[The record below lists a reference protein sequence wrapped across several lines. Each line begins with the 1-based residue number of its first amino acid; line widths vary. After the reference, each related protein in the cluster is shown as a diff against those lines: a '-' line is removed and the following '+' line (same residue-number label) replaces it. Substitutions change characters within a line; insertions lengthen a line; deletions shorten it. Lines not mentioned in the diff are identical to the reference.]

1 MRRPKSVNE
10 RRITLLGVLRGLAG
24 LAGRI
29 GEGRIYPSVRDEVQ
43 AYLEGANRA

>member
-1 MRRPKSVNE
+1 MRRPQSANE
-10 RRITLLGVLRGLAG
+10 RRIIPLGVLRGLAG

-29 GEGRIYPSVRDEVQ
+29 GEGRIYPSVHDGVQ